1 MLVWTEDQITLD
13 LLSDHLADSGVSI
26 VSVDENRIDLK
37 SESGIWYSVSIVDD
51 PKFIRLWSF
60 LPLRSEESKAS
71 KVDLEHL
78 LNGKIFLPV
87 FSLDADEDLTV
98 SYVMPYAQGLI
109 AGQFAAIVQRFGS
122 MLQYVVQ
129 SNNESGL
136 IDFNKRSTQE
146 VSITLN

>member
-1 MLVWTEDQITLD
+1 MLVWTEDQITLE
-13 LLSDHLADSGVSI
+13 LLSDRLTDSGLSI
-26 VSVDENRIDLK
+26 VSVDENRIGLK
-37 SESGIWYSVSIVDD
+37 SESGIWYSVSVVDD

-60 LPLRSEESKAS
+60 LPLRNEESKAS
-71 KVDLEHL
+71 KVHLEHL

-98 SYVMPYAQGLI
+98 SYAMPYAQGLI

-129 SNNESGL
+129 SHNESGL

>member
-1 MLVWTEDQITLD
+1 MLVWTEDQITLE
-13 LLSDHLADSGVSI
+13 LLSDHLTDSGLSI
-26 VSVDENRIDLK
+26 VSVDENRIGLK
-37 SESGIWYSVSIVDD
+37 SESGIWYSVSMIVD

-60 LPLRSEESKAS
+60 LPLRNEESKVS

-129 SNNESGL
+129 SHYESGL
-136 IDFNKRSTQE
+136 IDFNKSSTQE

>member
-26 VSVDENRIDLK
+26 VSVDESRIDLK

>member
-129 SNNESGL
+129 FNNESGL